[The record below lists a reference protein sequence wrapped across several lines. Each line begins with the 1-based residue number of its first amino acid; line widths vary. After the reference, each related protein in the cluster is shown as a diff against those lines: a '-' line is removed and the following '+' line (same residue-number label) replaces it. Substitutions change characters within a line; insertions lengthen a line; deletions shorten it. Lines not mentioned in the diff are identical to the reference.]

1 MNVPHPYL
9 DGLPVVPGHPPPVAI
24 TVHATVE
31 VKTRSRSSPVT
42 ATLCKD
48 LQKALLFWA
57 QRSVLFA
64 LCIPFLRRHLRL
76 KVLPTPAP
84 PEVRLDVSRDGT
96 ASRALNMG
104 IIESRLMMQGVL
116 TEDGWAALTGKGG
129 RNAKDIW
136 LGMEETL
143 QAIVLAAEDKV
154 PERFGP
160 DKRTAN
166 FECRYNGEAYFEAG
180 DPPRISIDGFTILR
194 KAGPRGTQPGSATD
208 KRVYGLC
215 DRRRGRVYA
224 ADLGITMHWDPNM
237 DERTRMQNY
246 HSTVAAASFIL
257 YNDRRRAFHISIT
270 IENTWARLWFHSRS
284 HTICSISFDINSSY
298 TDFIHF
304 VLFAAYAEPK
314 QIGFD
319 PSVTRVVD
327 ADGSPQYQFRIQHT
341 GEDVQRTYQT
351 IGVLH
356 EAAATAQLHHRS
368 MAVYLV
374 RPAVEGDGLS
384 IVSDVTASRVLRDFF
399 QRFDQPNELAAR
411 NHILAKMKRK
421 ARNAKEVAICE
432 SFFVS
437 VLADGD
443 VAFDLCWCSPYPDRQ
458 LDIVPRNRRR
468 TLYGEVC
475 QDLYCVRSPRLYF
488 FAMGEASK
496 ILAFMLRAETVHRDI
511 SPGNFLLHAR
521 PGRLALPTSED
532 LSACYSVKITDFEY
546 SKDYSEIAPEDLR
559 TGTDFYMAVEV
570 QAGSHLFYDDDEPD
584 TLLAANHFSYNFY
597 HDGESLLWMALDFAL
612 GYVSVKVLEDT
623 DPETMSKWLWWQ
635 TQYRNLIFVN
645 ERGSQERE
653 DLMMGSRLELARVDM
668 ILKRAHGE
676 GSSMLKLVDLFLAM
690 GDAHRSVQM
699 EEEDPDAIANPDS
712 VDIPFKQLSVES
724 FDGAIYCEMQEM
736 FLQISES
743 FSGEDDEVV
752 SLTSLL
758 DRMDR
763 PADPYWM
770 WEELDVVLPDDVEGD
785 DDLESLHD
793 VVSDADSEELTEGA
807 LLRII
812 VQDVDDSE
820 DSDDDL
826 GGPVESPS
834 PPAATPNMEVSTGA
848 SPQMLDTAALVVD
861 VHRRLAAL
869 SVADQPQ
876 ENTPSPLGVK
886 PSRSTLGLRAE
897 EVREDKE
904 NQPASLSNVNDN
916 EALPPRRRTK
926 SGSRS
931 PRC

>member
-1 MNVPHPYL
+1 MHRFQWYRR
-9 DGLPVVPGHPPPVAI
+9 
-24 TVHATVE
+24 
-31 VKTRSRSSPVT
+31 KTNPLKQEWT
-42 ATLCKD
+42 TL
-48 LQKALLFWA
+48 LVWA

-64 LCIPFLRRHLRL
+64 LCIPLLRRHLRP

-84 PEVRLDVSRDGT
+84 YEVRLDADRDGT
-96 ASRALNMG
+96 TSRTMLAAGLDMG

-116 TEDGWAALTGKGG
+116 IEDGWAALASRGE

-136 LGMEETL
+136 MGMEDTL
-143 QAIVLAAEDKV
+143 QAIVFAAEDKV
-154 PERFGP
+154 PELFGP
-160 DKRTAN
+160 EKRMAN

-180 DPPRISIDGFTILR
+180 DPPRVSIDGFTILS
-194 KAGPRGTQPGSATD
+194 KTGPRGTQPGSATD
-208 KRVYGLC
+208 KRVYGLS
-215 DRRRGRVYA
+215 DRRRGRVYG

-270 IENTWARLWFHSRS
+270 IENTGARLWFHSRS
-284 HTICSISFDINSSY
+284 HTISSTSFDINSSY

-327 ADGSPQYQFRIQHT
+327 ADGYPQYQFRIQHT
-341 GEDVQRTYQT
+341 GEDTQRTYQT
-351 IGVLH
+351 VGVLH

-384 IVSDVTASRVLRDFF
+384 IDSDVTASRVLRDFF

-421 ARNAKEVAICE
+421 ARDATEVAICE

-443 VAFDLCWCSPYPDRQ
+443 VAFDLCWCSPYPERQ

-521 PGRLALPTSED
+521 PGRLALPTSGD
-532 LSACYSVKITDFEY
+532 LSECYSVKITDFEY
-546 SKDYSEIAPEDLR
+546 SKDYSEITPEDLR

-612 GYVSVKVLEDT
+612 GQVSAKVLEDT

-635 TQYRNLIFVN
+635 AQYRNLIFVN

-653 DLMMGSRLELARVDM
+653 DLMMGSRLEFARVEM
-668 ILKRAHGE
+668 VIKRAYGP
-676 GSSMLKLVDLFLAM
+676 GSSMLKLIDLLLAM
-690 GDAHRSVQM
+690 GDAHRAVQM
-699 EEEDPDAIANPDS
+699 EEEDPDAVANPDS
-712 VDIPFKQLSVES
+712 VDIPFKQLSAAN

-743 FSGEDDEVV
+743 FSGADDEVV
-752 SLTSLL
+752 PLTSLL

-763 PADPYWM
+763 PADPYRM
-770 WEELDVVLPDDVEGD
+770 WEELDVALPEEDVEDD

-793 VVSDADSEELTEGA
+793 VVSDAGSEELTEGT

-812 VQDVDDSE
+812 VQDSE
-820 DSDDDL
+820 DSDDELADT
-826 GGPVESPS
+826 GGEPTSPA
-834 PPAATPNMEVSTGA
+834 PATPNVDDSTGP
-848 SPQMLDTAALVVD
+848 SDQMLDTAALVVD
-861 VHRRLAAL
+861 MHRRLAAL
-869 SVADQPQ
+869 TVADQHQ
-876 ENTPSPLGVK
+876 ENTPSPQDMAPSPLVSK
-886 PSRSTLGLRAE
+886 RSRSTLGSRAE
-897 EVREDKE
+897 EGKEDKE
-904 NQPASLSNVNDN
+904 NQPASSSNVDDN
-916 EALPPRRRTK
+916 ETLSQRMRTK
-926 SGSRS
+926 SGACSLR
-931 PRC
+931 R

>member
-1 MNVPHPYL
+1 MHRISWYRRKTKPLKQNVQTL
-9 DGLPVVPGHPPPVAI
+9 DG
-24 TVHATVE
+24 
-31 VKTRSRSSPVT
+31 R
-42 ATLCKD
+42 
-48 LQKALLFWA
+48 F
-57 QRSVLFA
+57 
-64 LCIPFLRRHLRL
+64 
-76 KVLPTPAP
+76 LPTPAP
-84 PEVRLDVSRDGT
+84 PEFRLDAGRDGT
-96 ASRALNMG
+96 TSRAMLAAGLDMG

-116 TEDGWAALTGKGG
+116 TEDGWAALASRGE

-136 LGMEETL
+136 MGMEDSL
-143 QAIVLAAEDKV
+143 QAIVFAAEDKV
-154 PERFGP
+154 PELFGP
-160 DKRTAN
+160 DKRMAN

-180 DPPRISIDGFTILR
+180 DPPRVSIDGFTILS
-194 KAGPRGTQPGSATD
+194 KSGPRGTQPGSATD
-208 KRVYGLC
+208 KRVYGLS

-246 HSTVAAASFIL
+246 HSTVATASFVL

-270 IENTWARLWFHSRS
+270 IENTGARLWFHSRS
-284 HTICSISFDINSSY
+284 HTICSTSFDINSSY

-327 ADGSPQYQFRIQHT
+327 ADGCPQYQFRIQHT
-341 GEDVQRTYQT
+341 GEDTQHTYQT

-374 RPAVEGDGLS
+374 RPAVEGNGLS

-411 NHILAKMKRK
+411 NRILAKMKRK
-421 ARNAKEVAICE
+421 ARDTREVAICE

-437 VLADGD
+437 VLSDGD

-468 TLYGEVC
+468 TLYEEVC

-521 PGRLALPTSED
+521 PGRLALPTSEN
-532 LSACYSVKITDFEY
+532 LSECYSVKITDFEY
-546 SKDYSEIAPEDLR
+546 SKDYSDITPEDLR

-612 GYVSVKVLEDT
+612 GHVSTQVLEDT

-635 TQYRNLIFVN
+635 AQYRNLIFVN

-653 DLMMGSRLELARVDM
+653 DLMMGTRLELARVEM
-668 ILKRAHGE
+668 IIRRAYGE
-676 GSSMLKLVDLFLAM
+676 GSLMLKLVDLFLAM
-690 GDAHRSVQM
+690 GDAHRAVQM
-699 EEEDPDAIANPDS
+699 EEDLDAVADPDS
-712 VDIPFKQLSVES
+712 VDIPFKQLSVEN
-724 FDGAIYCEMQEM
+724 FDGEIYCEMQEM

-743 FSGEDDEVV
+743 FSGADDEVV
-752 SLTSLL
+752 LLTALL

-763 PADPYWM
+763 PVDPYRM
-770 WEELDVVLPDDVEGD
+770 WEELDVVLPEEDVEDD

-793 VVSDADSEELTEGA
+793 VVSNAGSEELTEGT

-812 VQDVDDSE
+812 VQDASDSE
-820 DSDDDL
+820 NSDDELVGTDE
-826 GGPVESPS
+826 PPS
-834 PPAATPNMEVSTGA
+834 PPAATPDTDGSTGA
-848 SPQMLDTAALVVD
+848 SPQMLDTASLVVD
-861 VHRRLAAL
+861 MHRRLAAL
-869 SVADQPQ
+869 TVADQRR
-876 ENTPSPLGVK
+876 ENTPSPLGSK
-886 PSRSTLGLRAE
+886 LPPSTLGLRAE
-897 EVREDKE
+897 EGHDDKE
-904 NQPASLSNVNDN
+904 NQPASPSSI
-916 EALPPRRRTK
+916 ATLPPRRRTK
-926 SGSRS
+926 SGPRS
-931 PRC
+931 PRR